1 MVSAARLVVRHLLV
15 KRGGVLCHGGAPAQ
29 YGWYRLMSTNQTS
42 RGDRVGPDRILPAN
56 SLSTTWPD
64 GPVEIRFSDKHP
76 LCQEKPISVWTML
89 NNTVNRYPNGI
100 AMAVKRN
107 DEWVKW
113 TYAEYLEDIKTVA
126 KAFIKL
132 GLKPHHSVNI
142 LGFNAPEWHI
152 SAIAT
157 VIAGGLTAGIYT
169 TNSAD
174 ATRYVA
180 EHSRCNIMVVEDEEQ
195 LNKIQQMEDR
205 LPELQSIVQ
214 YTGFPRSPGVESWE
228 SLLEIGRGETD
239 EELNKRLAN
248 QATNQACTLVY
259 TSGTTGNPKGV
270 MLSQDNITWTAQR
283 AHEVYDWRYDHEQ
296 IVSYLPL
303 SHVAGTFIDIYLILY
318 GGGTV
323 WFADK
328 MALQGTLLKTLVEA
342 KPTLFFGVPRVY
354 EKIQEKMTEVAK
366 TNTGLKKKLSEMAKE
381 AALEHHFATF
391 EGKAGGGLKYKLGK
405 KVVMS
410 KVAKALG
417 FEKTRGFYSS
427 AAPLSEDVFRYFCS
441 LDMPIQELLGSSETS
456 GPQTAS
462 TPGPG
467 IRLGSV
473 GKPYPAWDVH
483 VLNPDNTGLGE
494 IATRGRNACMGYL
507 WEEGKTAELI
517 DAEGYVLSG
526 DLGRFNK
533 EGFLFVSGRQKEI
546 IVTAGGENIAP
557 VPIEDQIKEVLKDY
571 IANCLVIGDKR
582 KHLAAILTL
591 RTVLD
596 EKNQPTNALH
606 PDVKE
611 WAEGLG
617 VEAETVEELIAEDNP
632 EIKSEIMDGIKKVN
646 KRAVSNAAK
655 VHKFMI
661 APQDFSLATGELT
674 PTMKVKRHFVLEK
687 YKKKIDQMYEHETQ
701 SSMW

>member
-1 MVSAARLVVRHLLV
+1 
-15 KRGGVLCHGGAPAQ
+15 
-29 YGWYRLMSTNQTS
+29 MSTNQTS

-64 GPVEIRFSDKHP
+64 GAVELRFSDKHP

-89 NNTVNRYPNGI
+89 NNTVKRYPDGI

-113 TYAEYLEDIKTVA
+113 TYTEYLEEVKTVA

-195 LNKIQQMEDR
+195 LTKVQQIEDQ
-205 LPELQSIVQ
+205 LPELQSIIQ
-214 YTGFPRSPGVESWE
+214 YTGFARSPGVESWE
-228 SLLEIGRGETD
+228 SLLEIGRGESD
-239 EELNKRLAN
+239 DELNKRLAN

-270 MLSQDNITWTAQR
+270 MLSQDNLTWTAQR
-283 AHEVYDWRYDHEQ
+283 AHEVYDWKYDEEQ
-296 IVSYLPL
+296 VVSYLPL
-303 SHVAGTFIDIYLILY
+303 SHVAGTFIDIYLSMW

-323 WFADK
+323 HFADK

-354 EKIQEKMTEVAK
+354 EKIQEKMLEVGKA
-366 TNTGLKKKLSEMAKE
+366 NTGLKKKLSDMAKE

-391 EGKAGGGLKYKLGK
+391 EGKPGGGLKYKLGK

-417 FEKTRGFYSS
+417 FERTRGFYSS
-427 AAPLSEDVFRYFCS
+427 AAPLSEEVFKYFCS

-483 VLNPDNTGLGE
+483 VLNPDETGLGE

-526 DLGRFNK
+526 DLGRFDK
-533 EGFLFVSGRQKEI
+533 DGFLFVSGRQKEI

-557 VPIEDQIKEVLKDY
+557 VPIEDGIKEVLKEY
-571 IANCLVIGDKR
+571 IANSLIIGDKR

-591 RTVLD
+591 RSVLD
-596 EKNQPTNALH
+596 EKNQPTSNLH
-606 PDVKE
+606 PNVIK
-611 WAEGLG
+611 WAEDLG
-617 VEAETVEELIAEDNP
+617 VEAETAEDIIEEDNP
-632 EIKSEIMDGIKKVN
+632 EIKSEIMDGIKKIN
-646 KRAVSNAAK
+646 KKAVSNAAK

>member
-1 MVSAARLVVRHLLV
+1 MGCPRWLLLNITMVCAARLSQILV
-15 KRGGVLCHGGAPAQ
+15 KRGTNGVLTLKAPGAALFYTAGPC
-29 YGWYRLMSTNQTS
+29 GRRRMSSQSQSS

-64 GPVEIRFSDKHP
+64 GAVEIRFSDKHP

-89 NNTVNRYPNGI
+89 NNTVKRNPNGL

-113 TYAEYLEDIKTVA
+113 TYAEYLEDVKTVA

-132 GLKPHHSVNI
+132 GLKPYHSVNI
-142 LGFNAPEWHI
+142 MGFNAPEWHI
-152 SAIAT
+152 SAVAG
-157 VIAGGLTAGIYT
+157 VVAGGLTAGIYT
-169 TNSAD
+169 TNSED

-180 EHSRCNIMVVEDEEQ
+180 EHSRCNVMVVEDEEQ
-195 LNKIQQMEDR
+195 LNKVENIQDM
-205 LPELQSIVQ
+205 LPELQAIIQ
-214 YTGFPRSPGVESWE
+214 YTGFPRSPEVLSWE
-228 SLLEIGRGETD
+228 SLLEIGRGETED
-239 EELNKRLAN
+239 ELHRRLAG

-259 TSGTTGNPKGV
+259 TSGT
-270 MLSQDNITWTAQR
+270 
-283 AHEVYDWRYDHEQ
+283 
-296 IVSYLPL
+296 
-303 SHVAGTFIDIYLILY
+303 FIDIYLIMY
-318 GGGTV
+318 GGGAV
-323 WFADK
+323 YFADK

-354 EKIQEKMTEVAK
+354 EKIQEKMKEAAK
-366 TNTGLKKKLSEMAKE
+366 ANTGLKKTLSDMAKE

-391 EGKAGGGLKYKLGK
+391 EGKPGGGLKYKLGK
-405 KVVMS
+405 KVGMS
-410 KVAKALG
+410 KGAKALG
-417 FEKTRGFYSS
+417 FERTRGFYSS

-483 VLNPDNTGLGE
+483 VLNPDETGLGE

-507 WEEGKTAELI
+507 WEEGKTAELH

-526 DLGRFNK
+526 DLGRFDSD
-533 EGFLFVSGRQKEI
+533 GFLYLTGRQKEI

-557 VPIEDQIKEVLKDY
+557 VPIEDAIKEVLKDY

-582 KHLAAILTL
+582 KHLACILTL

-596 EKNQPTNALH
+596 DKNQPTDVLH

-611 WAEGLG
+611 WADGLG
-617 VEAETVEELIAEDNP
+617 LEADTVEEFIAEDNP
-632 EIKSEIMDGIKKVN
+632 EVKSEIMTGIKKVN

-687 YKKKIDQMYEHETQ
+687 YKRKIDQMYEHETQ